1 MRKLKKKFKAWL
13 ACLTRTDQVW
23 IIYKS
28 ENDRTFGDTILLVTY
43 EMEDAVE
50 YLNMYNKR
58 NKVSA
63 WMTKQIVI

>member
-1 MRKLKKKFKAWL
+1 MKRKIKAWL
-13 ACLTRTDQVW
+13 ACLTRTDEVW

>member
-1 MRKLKKKFKAWL
+1 MKRKIKAWL

>member
-1 MRKLKKKFKAWL
+1 MKRKIKAWL

-63 WMTKQIVI
+63 WMTKQIVV